1 MDRIIKK
8 SKGKKRLTT
17 IAAILCIASVAT
29 GSFYF
34 SSGSSKFKI
43 EKSKIIISEVKSGV
57 FQEFI
62 PINGI
67 VLPKATIYLDAME
80 AGRIEEIYIEDGTAV
95 KKDQPILKLSNTD
108 LELSLANQE
117 TAVFQVLTQ
126 MQNTRNNTEQ
136 NTIHQLNQMAEV
148 DNALTEAERIYKL
161 NKTLYDESVIASQ
174 EFKASE
180 NNYLYQVSRKKLAE
194 QICKKNNISTKQEL
208 KQMAETYSRMQHT
221 LALMKR
227 KVKDLVIKS
236 PIDGQLTS
244 LEAQIGQSKNK
255 GERLGQVDIMG
266 AFKIRAD
273 IDENYIS
280 RVFTGLQAECNIG
293 NKNYKL
299 EVKKV
304 HTEVVKG
311 RFQVDLEFI
320 GESPKDIRRGQ
331 SISLRLTLSSE
342 TKALLLPKGGF
353 YQQTGGNWIFKIKD
367 ASTNAFRSNIKL
379 GRQNPDYYEII
390 EGLQQGDKVITSSY
404 EDYGNTQQ
412 IILKN

>member
-1 MDRIIKK
+1 MITVSIIV
-8 SKGKKRLTT
+8 
-17 IAAILCIASVAT
+17 CVASIAT

-34 SSGSSKFKI
+34 SSGSSKMKV
-43 EKSKIIISEVKSGV
+43 EKNKIIISEVKNGV

-62 PINGI
+62 PLNGI

-80 AGRIEEIYIEDGTAV
+80 AGRIEEIYSEDGTMV

-148 DNALTEAERIYKL
+148 DNALTEAERVYKL

-174 EFKASE
+174 EFKSSE
-180 NNYLYQVSRKKLAE
+180 NNYQYQLNRKQLAE
-194 QICKKNNISTKQEL
+194 QIYNKNNISNKQEL

-227 KVKDLVIKS
+227 KVKDLVIKA

-255 GERLGQVDIMG
+255 GERLGQVDIVG
-266 AFKIRAD
+266 AFKVRAD

-280 RVFTGLQAECNIG
+280 RVFTGLQAECSIG

-299 EVKKV
+299 EVKKI

-311 RFQVDLEFI
+311 RFQVDMEFI

-353 YQQTGGNWIFKIKD
+353 YQQTGGNWIFKLNN
-367 ASTNAFRSNIKL
+367 ASTNAYRSNIKL
-379 GRQNPDYYEII
+379 GRQNPDYYEVI
-390 EGLQQGDKVITSSY
+390 EGLIPGEQVITSNY
-404 EDYGNTQQ
+404 DVFGDAEELN
-412 IILKN
+412 LE